1 MPSLAAL
8 TANAVVATGLG
19 FTLYFR
25 LIRTVGS
32 MGTASTSYLK
42 PTVGVLIGHVFL
54 GEPLTGTLVMGMVAV
69 LIGVAAINLPM
80 LNRGRQAPSSETVLK
95 DASSP
100 ML

>member
-1 MPSLAAL
+1 
-8 TANAVVATGLG
+8 
-19 FTLYFR
+19 
-25 LIRTVGS
+25 
-32 MGTASTSYLK
+32 
-42 PTVGVLIGHVFL
+42 VFL